1 MKSDAQLKSDRL
13 VGLIDADNATVT
25 IVEALIKEV
34 TKYNT
39 AHVKQVYG
47 DWTST
52 HLNS

>member
-13 VGLIDADNATVT
+13 AGLIDADNATAT
-25 IVEALIKEV
+25 IIKALIKEF
-34 TKYNT
+34 TKYGT
-39 AHVKQVYG
+39 AHIKQVYG